1 MEQKS
6 NIELQIQELEL
17 EVNSLSAKVLEQE
30 SL

>member
-17 EVNSLSAKVLEQE
+17 EVNSLSAKILEQE